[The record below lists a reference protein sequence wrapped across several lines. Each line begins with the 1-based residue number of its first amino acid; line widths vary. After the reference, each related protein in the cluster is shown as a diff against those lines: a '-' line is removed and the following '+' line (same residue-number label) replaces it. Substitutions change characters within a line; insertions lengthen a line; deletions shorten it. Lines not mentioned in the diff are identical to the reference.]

1 MGRADCPDKKAVI
14 VFLKAPEKGRVKTR
28 LSKTLSESFVLDL
41 YKGFIHDTLS
51 ALPLVADK
59 LIYFLPSEKEDELRS
74 WLGNEYPYFVQTGKD
89 LGEKMSN
96 AFRDEFKRGYDR
108 LILIGTDIPEITE
121 SVLLQAF
128 DILETKDAVIGPA
141 SDGGYYLIGFK
152 KESFSEKIFHD
163 MNWSTMDVF
172 GETLKAM
179 DRTGIKY
186 GWVSEL
192 NDVDTPEDL
201 KTLFLRMK
209 NGGRIG
215 PHTREMLE
223 SYEG

>member
-28 LSKTLSESFVLDL
+28 LSKTLSESFVLHL

-163 MNWSTMDVF
+163 MNWSTTDVF

-192 NDVDTPEDL
+192 NDVDTPKDL
-201 KTLFLRMK
+201 KALFLRMK

>member
-1 MGRADCPDKKAVI
+1 MRNNAVI

-28 LSKTLSESFVLDL
+28 LSMSLDESFVLEL
-41 YKGFIHDTLS
+41 YKGFIHDTLAILES
-51 ALPLVADK
+51 FPDK
-59 LIYFLPSEKEDELRS
+59 LIYFLPPEKENELRS

-96 AFRDEFKRGYDR
+96 AFRDGFTKGYDR
-108 LILIGTDIPEITE
+108 LVLIGTDIPEITE
-121 SVLLQAF
+121 SVLLHAF
-128 DILETKDAVIGPA
+128 KILETKDAVIGPA

-163 MNWSTMDVF
+163 MNWSTKGVL

-186 GWVSEL
+186 ERVSEL

-201 KTLFLRMK
+201 RALVLRMK

-215 PHTREMLE
+215 PHTRKMLE